1 MIPKKNVMAAFAVF
15 AIVAAAFAGIV
26 LASDESDAASS
37 YSVGDSIT
45 NETLYATKSGEYVS
59 LSGSIPGITIGH
71 TTGANTVYIHGSGTF
86 TTVGSYNLTLTTTVG
101 SESFTVV
108 VSESGSGSSTDP
120 VVPTYSTNYSV
131 GESISG
137 KRLFAVGGQYTS
149 YSGSIPGITISGSN
163 DSTVSYLIGTGTFI
177 TPGAYTLILTTSLS
191 SDSVTIFVSGSSG
204 SIDFTSPDA
213 VSGISGSSFSYQATT
228 NVSATF
234 SKQSSTASFLSIT
247 SSGLLTGTL
256 PSVTSKTSYSFTI
269 KATSQ
274 SNSSNTA
281 TQKVTIDVYP
291 VAKITASPSNTI
303 TAKTGD
309 SVNVSLSGNL
319 PMMFT
324 KSSGTWPS
332 GISMSSTG
340 VISGTP
346 TITSTASV
354 VVKGT
359 TSEGPSQSPTI
370 TIKFTVIQS
379 EPTLTIDFSQV
390 PGVKYIVGSSVHF
403 NVAASS
409 QATITKISGP
419 SWISFSMGSANAGSA
434 VGSVP
439 SSYTSTMTETITFK
453 AVTPG
458 GQSLTKSITIT
469 VEPKTSFT
477 SIPTAS
483 CVITAVYSYDDN
495 GVPTKNSRFIPELDA
510 AIANYTFKDTLTVRG
525 TFTGTDARTVTWDW
539 GDGSADEGF
548 VVDHK
553 YAEPGLYTIKMT
565 ASNEV
570 GSDFVEVVVQV
581 GSDDN
586 VILGYVIIGIV
597 VLLLVY
603 IIYRIVCRKGRCKSR
618 RF

>member
-1 MIPKKNVMAAFAVF
+1 MAPEYPYSFRTSFGVYGSDSTQIAGTISSTGVYNIYLFYDQNPTESYPVTFNVV
-15 AIVAAAFAGIV
+15 
-26 LASDESDAASS
+26 SS
-37 YSVGDSIT
+37 G
-45 NETLYATKSGEYVS
+45 
-59 LSGSIPGITIGH
+59 
-71 TTGANTVYIHGSGTF
+71 GSG
-86 TTVGSYNLTLTTTVG
+86 G
-101 SESFTVV
+101 SE
-108 VSESGSGSSTDP
+108 
-120 VVPTYSTNYSV
+120 
-131 GESISG
+131 
-137 KRLFAVGGQYTS
+137 
-149 YSGSIPGITISGSN
+149 
-163 DSTVSYLIGTGTFI
+163 
-177 TPGAYTLILTTSLS
+177 
-191 SDSVTIFVSGSSG
+191 G

-247 SSGLLTGTL
+247 SSGLLTGML

-269 KATSQ
+269 KATSK

-281 TQKVTIDVYP
+281 TQMVTIDVYP

-319 PMMFT
+319 PMTFT

-346 TITSTASV
+346 TTTSTASV

-370 TIKFTVIQS
+370 TIKFSISKS
-379 EPTLTIDFSQV
+379 EPTLTMTFSISDNA
-390 PGVKYIVGSSVHF
+390 KYLVGN
-403 NVAASS
+403 NVQFDAV
-409 QATITKISGP
+409 TNVDLTNITKTSGP
-419 SWISFSMGSANAGSA
+419 SWLSLLFDYQSTGTRATVN
-434 VGSVP
+434 GSVP
-439 SSYTSTMTETITFK
+439 ATYTSPTTETIVLK
-453 AVTPG
+453 AVSPG
-458 GQSLTKSITIT
+458 GQTVSKSITINI
-469 VEPKTSFT
+469 EPVAAFT
-477 SIPTAS
+477 SAPTAS
-483 CVITAVYSYDDN
+483 CVITAVYSYDEN

-510 AIANYTFKDTLTVRG
+510 LVANYTFKDTLTVRG

-548 VVDHK
+548 VVDHTYK
-553 YAEPGLYTIKMT
+553 EPGLYTIKMT

-570 GSDFVEVVVQV
+570 GSDSVEVVVQV